1 MSKVVPDAAESDLD
15 EREPTDIA
23 AESAARRPWTLAI
36 WLILAGIVGEIAA
49 FALTLEKLH
58 ALANPGEAASCD
70 FSVLYQ
76 CTANLDSPQGSIFG
90 FPNPLIGLIGWMAPI
105 VVGVS
110 LLAGARFPR
119 WYWAVFNLGMAGA
132 MALVVYLISQSIY
145 APNLGTLCPWCMV
158 TWSVTIPSFWAVT
171 FRNIGAGVFGNAPRL
186 RGAGRALL
194 TWVVPITLICYAVIV
209 LLAQLEPTAPFRIF
223 I

>member
-145 APNLGTLCPWCMV
+145 APT
-158 TWSVTIPSFWAVT
+158 S
-171 FRNIGAGVFGNAPRL
+171 APCA
-186 RGAGRALL
+186 RGAWSPGR
-194 TWVVPITLICYAVIV
+194 
-209 LLAQLEPTAPFRIF
+209 
-223 I
+223 

>member
-1 MSKVVPDAAESDLD
+1 MSKVAPDTATASDPDTAA
-15 EREPTDIA
+15 PT
-23 AESAARRPWTLAI
+23 RRPWILGI
-36 WLILAGIVGEIAA
+36 WLIIAGIVGEIAA
-49 FALTLEKLH
+49 FALTVEKLH

-90 FPNPLIGLIGWMAPI
+90 FPNPLIGLICWMAPI

-119 WYWAVFNLGMAGA
+119 WYWAVFNLGIAGA
-132 MALVVYLISQSIY
+132 LALVVYLISQSIY

-158 TWSVTIPSFWAVT
+158 TWSVTIPTFWAVT
-171 FRNIGAGVFGNAPRL
+171 FRNIGAGVFGGGERTH
-186 RGAGRALL
+186 RVGKTLL
-194 TWVVPITLICYAVIV
+194 AWVVPVTLLSYAVIV
-209 LLAQLEPTAPFRIF
+209 LLAQLELNALFRLF